1 MWKWLDYLGVRHVS
15 SKGVGTVTDTACD
28 LCRSIQYTTRYN
40 FREFKVVRCK
50 GCGLLSVRVKG
61 GDVDLKE
68 LYDEEYYKER
78 VDYYFDNPI
87 TNPQEGVENQNI
99 LDFKTH
105 RCLGIGIKSGIP
117 TVLYHN
123 HGCLVLSNT
132 MLAHISLCLHRS
144 SGQEIQSKHPFIKW
158 LDAKIFN

>member
-1 MWKWLDYLGVRHVS
+1 MWKRLDYLGVRHVS

-99 LDFKTH
+99 LDFKQGLSILEEYKSPH
-105 RCLGIGIKSGIP
+105 QSKLLDVGCALGIFLYLASEGDGIP
-117 TVLYHN
+117 T
-123 HGCLVLSNT
+123 GSMCLSTQQT
-132 MLAHISLCLHRS
+132 MR
-144 SGQEIQSKHPFIKW
+144 E
-158 LDAKIFN
+158 